1 MREVDVAVVVAVA
14 RDDSGEI
21 QFLLRKRPNT
31 GLLAGMWEFPGVAV
45 AEAPALEAA
54 RRLATDLGLKVGKD
68 SVELEMITHLFSHL
82 KVRYWPFLFVV
93 EGWRG
98 QPVELAG
105 NRWVLKRDLDEVPLP
120 VAQGRILQ
128 EAMERS
134 QP

>member
-1 MREVDVAVVVAVA
+1 
-14 RDDSGEI
+14 
-21 QFLLRKRPNT
+21 
-31 GLLAGMWEFPGVAV
+31 
-45 AEAPALEAA
+45 
-54 RRLATDLGLKVGKD
+54 VGKD

-105 NRWVLKRDLDEVPLP
+105 NRWVLESDLDEVPLP